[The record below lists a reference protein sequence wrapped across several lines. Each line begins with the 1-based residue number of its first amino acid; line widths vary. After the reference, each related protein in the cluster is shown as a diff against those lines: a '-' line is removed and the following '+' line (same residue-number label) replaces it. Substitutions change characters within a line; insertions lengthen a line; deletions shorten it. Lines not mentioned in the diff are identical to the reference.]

1 MGKASS
7 AKKVARAARTGG
19 GRTRRGTTSWL
30 WPGLMAVV
38 VILGTA
44 GIVYS
49 RDQHQPDN
57 SRPLAA
63 AAGVAGDHWHAA
75 IGFDICGTF
84 APNVPDSGTD
94 PLGIHTHGDGVV
106 HIHPFSALSAGKRAK
121 LQIFFDTTHVTA
133 TASEIKLPTDPAT
146 HKNGQKCDSGT
157 VGTAQVQT
165 KVWDSR
171 DPADQGHIVPGNPG
185 NIHPKDGMLIT
196 IAFVP
201 PGTDIPR
208 PPSADQLDKLSDL
221 GTQPT
226 DASTDTTLP
235 ADTSASSTSS
245 TVPDPNAPTTTAPA
259 ATAPSTTAAPPT
271 TSPGTTTPAP

>member
-19 GRTRRGTTSWL
+19 GRTRRGTTSWVF
-30 WPGLMAVV
+30 PGLMAMVV
-38 VILGTA
+38 VLGTA

-75 IGFDICGTF
+75 LGFDICGTF
-84 APNVPDSGTD
+84 APNIPDSGTD

-106 HIHPFSALSAGKRAK
+106 HIHPFSTLSSGKRAT
-121 LQIFFDTTHVTA
+121 LQIFFDTTNVTA
-133 TASEIKLPTDPAT
+133 TATEIKLPTDNVT
-146 HKNGQKCDSGT
+146 HKNGERCDAGT
-157 VGTAQVQT
+157 VGTATVQT
-165 KVWDSR
+165 KVWDTR
-171 DPADQGHIVPGNPG
+171 DPADQGRIVTGSPAK
-185 NIHPKDGMLIT
+185 IHPTDGMLIT

-201 PGTDIPR
+201 AGTDIPR
-208 PPSADQLDKLSDL
+208 PPSAGQLDKLSDL

-235 ADTSASSTSS
+235 SDASASSTSS
-245 TVPDPNAPTTTAPA
+245 TVPADPNASTTSSTPSTTSAPTTTVA
-259 ATAPSTTAAPPT
+259 STTT
-271 TSPGTTTPAP
+271 TARP

>member
-1 MGKASS
+1 
-7 AKKVARAARTGG
+7 
-19 GRTRRGTTSWL
+19 
-30 WPGLMAVV
+30 MAMV

-75 IGFDICGTF
+75 LGFDICGTF

-106 HIHPFSALSAGKRAK
+106 HIHPFSALSSGKRAT
-121 LQIFFDTTHVTA
+121 LQIFFDTTNVKVTS
-133 TASEIKLPTDPAT
+133 SEIKLPTDNVT
-146 HKNGQKCDSGT
+146 HKNGQHCDAGT
-157 VGTAQVQT
+157 VGTATVQT
-165 KVWDSR
+165 KVWDTR
-171 DPADQGHIVPGNPG
+171 DPADQGRIVPGNPSD
-185 NIHPKDGMLIT
+185 IHPKDGMLIT

-201 PGTDIPR
+201 AGTDIPR

-226 DASTDTTLP
+226 NASTDTTLP
-235 ADTSASSTSS
+235 PDATASSSTTVDPSAPSTTIGTNTITPSTTS
-245 TVPDPNAPTTTAPA
+245 APTTTVAS
-259 ATAPSTTAAPPT
+259 TSTTARP
-271 TSPGTTTPAP
+271 

>member
-19 GRTRRGTTSWL
+19 GRTRRGTSSLL
-30 WPGLMAVV
+30 WPSLMAMV

-49 RDQHQPDN
+49 RDQRQPDN
-57 SRPLAA
+57 SAPRAA
-63 AAGVAGDHWHAA
+63 ANGVAGDHWHAA
-75 IGFDICGTF
+75 LGIDICGTF
-84 APNVPDSGTD
+84 EPNIPDSGTD

-106 HIHPFSALSAGKRAK
+106 HIHPFSATSSGKRATLK
-121 LQIFFDTTHVTA
+121 IFFSTVGADIS
-133 TASEIKLPTDPAT
+133 ASKIKIPNDDKTY
-146 HKNGQKCDSGT
+146 KNGQPCQSG
-157 VGTAQVQT
+157 GTATVQT

-171 DPADQGHIVPGNPG
+171 DPSDQGRIVPGDPAK
-185 NIHPKDGMLIT
+185 IHPTDGMLIT

-226 DASTDTTLP
+226 DATLDTT
-235 ADTSASSTSS
+235 T
-245 TVPDPNAPTTTAPA
+245 
-259 ATAPSTTAAPPT
+259 
-271 TSPGTTTPAP
+271 